1 MAIPSEVWEKFEEF
15 NNSVLQLLE
24 AGAKRL
30 RTTAAAEEAEEE
42 FTDLLVKRNGLE
54 TEIKNLLNL
63 ARNEEVA
70 NAFLDLMKKH
80 GLRYPAAI
88 LLEERFKNNLTFW
101 KVIAQKLLTVV
112 FEPTA
117 DSDPMQSQD
126 DS

>member
-54 TEIKNLLNL
+54 TEIENLLNL

-80 GLRYPAAI
+80 GLRYSAAI